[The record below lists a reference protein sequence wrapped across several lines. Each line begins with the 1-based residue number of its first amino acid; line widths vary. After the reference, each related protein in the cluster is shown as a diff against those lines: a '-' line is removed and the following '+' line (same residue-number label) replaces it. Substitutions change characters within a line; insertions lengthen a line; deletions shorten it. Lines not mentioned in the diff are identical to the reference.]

1 MSRSSVSSLR
11 RTRISPSFSPVLFW
25 SASARSSCSCVTRRS
40 ETSRSPKRLPTGAW
54 PWPRGATVVA
64 PTLASRLSSGPV
76 SGGLGCSCRPS
87 VLIASRLDPQTRCQ
101 PRGSGRVEGK
111 QEFSQWRRRATGS
124 PSGQFRCRVASFF
137 SARLLAVALPL
148 AAQYRHLL
156 VERSADGFVVTV
168 TLNRPAAMNAMNTAM
183 GEDLLACF
191 DGLLRDSL
199 VRAVVFTG
207 AGDRAFCAGGDLKE
221 RNEMTDEAW
230 RAQHV
235 IFEQAASR
243 ILKTPVP
250 VIAAVEGFALAGGCE
265 LATLAD
271 FIVASETAV
280 FGVPETTLGIFP
292 GIGGTQLLPRILGA
306 PLAKELIFTGRRMKA
321 DEAKAAGLVNHLVP
335 RGGARAKALELA
347 EAIARN
353 GPIAVRQAK
362 KAIAYGLETDLDA
375 RREYPEKFVNEL
387 TQAGY
392 LAALIPQEYGG
403 AGLGIVEGALILET
417 IHAAGGN
424 AAACHAQMYIMGT
437 LLRHGS
443 AEQKRRYLPK
453 LAAGELRLQAFGVT
467 EPNSGSDTTKLA
479 TTAVRRGDRYIV
491 NGRKMFIS
499 RVLQSDLML
508 LLARTTPVDQV
519 KRRTDGLS
527 VFLVDIRNLTGLE
540 VRPLRMMMNH
550 STNALF
556 FDDVEIPADSL
567 IGEEGAGFAYILA
580 GMNAE
585 RILVGSES
593 IGDGRWFVDKAV
605 TYSSQRVV
613 FGRPIGANQ
622 GVQFPIAKAHTAVE
636 AAALMR
642 DKAAA
647 LFDAGQPCGPE

>member
-1 MSRSSVSSLR
+1 MAAINL
-11 RTRISPSFSPVLFW
+11 
-25 SASARSSCSCVTRRS
+25 
-40 ETSRSPKRLPTGAW
+40 
-54 PWPRGATVVA
+54 
-64 PTLASRLSSGPV
+64 TL
-76 SGGLGCSCRPS
+76 
-87 VLIASRLDPQTRCQ
+87 
-101 PRGSGRVEGK
+101 
-111 QEFSQWRRRATGS
+111 
-124 PSGQFRCRVASFF
+124 
-137 SARLLAVALPL
+137 
-148 AAQYRHLL
+148 
-156 VERSADGFVVTV
+156 
-168 TLNRPAAMNAMNTAM
+168 
-183 GEDLLACF
+183 
-191 DGLLRDSL
+191 
-199 VRAVVFTG
+199 
-207 AGDRAFCAGGDLKE
+207 
-221 RNEMTDEAW
+221 TDEQRALRAGVLEICRRYPGEYW
-230 RAQHV
+230 R
-235 IFEQAASR
+235 E
-243 ILKTPVP
+243 
-250 VIAAVEGFALAGGCE
+250 
-265 LATLAD
+265 
-271 FIVASETAV
+271 
-280 FGVPETTLGIFP
+280 
-292 GIGGTQLLPRILGA
+292 
-306 PLAKELIFTGRRMKA
+306 
-321 DEAKAAGLVNHLVP
+321 
-335 RGGARAKALELA
+335 
-347 EAIARN
+347 
-353 GPIAVRQAK
+353 
-362 KAIAYGLETDLDA
+362 LDA
-375 RREYPEKFVNEL
+375 RREYPEKFVKEL

-567 IGEEGAGFAYILA
+567 IGEEGAGFAYILD

-647 LFDAGQPCGPE
+647 LFDAGQPCGPEANMAKYLAAEAAWEAANACIDCHGGYGFAEEYDVERKFRECRLYKTAPVNNNLVLAYVGEHVLGMPRSY